1 MDFLNGLGETVSSLW
16 EKIVGLFPTCPIDFI
31 HTIPEVEKYL
41 GMLNWFMPIDTMISF
56 GVSWVLAIAVYYGIQ
71 LILRWIKAIE

>member
-1 MDFLNGLGETVSSLW
+1 MDFLQGLGETVSSLW
-16 EKIVGLFPTCPIDFI
+16 EKIVDLMPTCPINFI

-41 GMLNWFMPIDTMISF
+41 GMLNWFIPIDSMISI
-56 GVSWVLAIAVYYGIQ
+56 GIVWVFAISVYYGVQ